1 MFDHPYFKKTGTFR
15 YNGIVP
21 EQPTSPF
28 RKSKNVTNEKSG
40 PSHLVKYQCT
50 GCRYTFSRKSDYRGS
65 ISKCP
70 YCGRQGTVQAART
83 ADDLLQDLTQPSR
96 FGRD

>member
-28 RKSKNVTNEKSG
+28 RRSKEASAEKTSARM
-40 PSHLVKYQCT
+40 VKYQCT
-50 GCRYTFSRKSDYRGS
+50 GCRYTFSRKSDYKGS
-65 ISKCP
+65 LTKCP
-70 YCGRQGTVQAART
+70 YCGRQGTVQAARS
-83 ADDLLQDLTQPSR
+83 ADDLLQDMTRSTG